1 MKIYCDMDM
10 VLCDF
15 LRAAETLTG
24 EPFPDKN
31 GTLSKDQKKQMITE
45 KKDFW
50 PTLPWTTDGRKLWK
64 ALNSNPDNQ
73 VMILSAHASWDK
85 NCKPGKRAWIKKNL
99 RPSPSRIYLVR
110 RDEKQNFADKDS
122 ILVDDY
128 ARNTNEFYRAGGYE
142 GLTHINTNST
152 ISQLKKLGVI

>member
-1 MKIYCDMDM
+1 MDM

-50 PTLPWTTDGRKLWK
+50 HTLPWTTDGRNLWK

-99 RPSPSRIYLVR
+99 RP
-110 RDEKQNFADKDS
+110 
-122 ILVDDY
+122 ILVGY
-128 ARNTNEFYRAGGYE
+128 IWSEEMRNKIMLIRIVF
-142 GLTHINTNST
+142 
-152 ISQLKKLGVI
+152 